1 MISARAPFTS
11 QAAMDAINDGEVKV
25 YKHPSGR
32 TFYVMDSIEIE
43 QSRKTKQS
51 IGVSQQQN
59 NMKISGK
66 LLETMIEDN
75 ARRKHCGILG

>member
-11 QAAMDAINDGEVKV
+11 QAAYDALNDGEVKA

-43 QSRKTKQS
+43 HSRKTKQT
-51 IGVSQQQN
+51 IAVSQDQN
-59 NMKISGK
+59 NMKISSAC
-66 LLETMIEDN
+66 LENMVEDN